1 LAGKKAETSR
11 TAVADQN
18 NHQNDTKP
26 RARHWIKHAITLLL
40 LLILIVTGAA
50 TYYFRQQW
58 WDMYMR
64 LTH

>member
-1 LAGKKAETSR
+1 VAER
-11 TAVADQN
+11 DQG
-18 NHQNDTKP
+18 NHQNDTKR

-50 TYYFRQQW
+50 AYYSRQQW
-58 WDMYMR
+58 WDMYMS